1 MVLTHGDWFIVLFC
15 AGVGLTL
22 AGGVNALLG
31 RLGMAWR
38 VALTGVGCGVALGAV
53 SAIKSEPALL
63 VTAAAVMAAGLFPAV
78 FAGSAS
84 LVELVRRA
92 AAAAVRPGVRWALLA
107 GVGVCLAAGSIA
119 WYEYE
124 DAARMD
130 LDLLELGHEYG
141 KPSLADTYSSI
152 ARTDRGTPIPVKR
165 PSAPRADAQIAEA
178 EQRFLQRSP
187 FRDQMMRQRK
197 ADDGSNCHGWVF
209 TGGRY
214 WLDPAAVE
222 LALRE
227 NGYVDVTAPRT
238 GDLVIYRTHGSVGHT
253 AVVRYVSDAAPP
265 LVEGKWGAMG
275 VYVHPVDQCV
285 YGTDYTFYRSARPG
299 HLLAGLDDTSPPPA
313 P

>member
-1 MVLTHGDWFIVLFC
+1 
-15 AGVGLTL
+15 
-22 AGGVNALLG
+22 
-31 RLGMAWR
+31 
-38 VALTGVGCGVALGAV
+38 VALTGVGCGVALGTI

-84 LVELVRRA
+84 LVDLVRRA

-107 GVGVCLAAGSIA
+107 GAGVGLAAGSVA
-119 WYEYE
+119 WYDFE
-124 DAARMD
+124 DAASADRD
-130 LDLLELGHEYG
+130 LQELGLEIG
-141 KPSLADTYSSI
+141 KPSLVETSDAA
-152 ARTDRGTPIPVKR
+152 ARTDRGTPVPVKR
-165 PSAPRADAQIAEA
+165 PLAPRDVAQTSEA
-178 EQRFLQRSP
+178 ERRFLQKSP

-214 WLDPAAVE
+214 WLDPEAVE

-227 NGYVDVTAPRT
+227 NGYVDVTAPRP
-238 GDLVIYRTHGSVGHT
+238 GDLVVYRSHGSVGHT
-253 AVVRYVSDAAPP
+253 AVVRYVSDVAPP

-285 YGTDYTFYRSARPG
+285 YGPEYTFYRSARPG
-299 HLLAGLDDTSPPPA
+299 HLLAGLGDTSPPA